1 MQRFQ
6 HINIILA
13 SGSPRRQ
20 EFLKEI
26 GLEFTVKTFDV
37 EEIFPAS
44 LKGPAIAEYLVKLK
58 AEPFEKL
65 NANEIVITADT
76 IVWSNHTCLGKPKNK
91 KEAKQMLL
99 QLSDNSHDVI
109 TAVAFTQAHQQT
121 IIHEK
126 TSVVFKSLTETEIDY
141 YINTYSPLDKAGA
154 YGIQEWIGTIG
165 IEKIEG
171 SYTNVVGLPI
181 AQVLSTLEKIC

>member
-1 MQRFQ
+1 
-6 HINIILA
+6 
-13 SGSPRRQ
+13 
-20 EFLKEI
+20 
-26 GLEFTVKTFDV
+26 
-37 EEIFPAS
+37 
-44 LKGPAIAEYLVKLK
+44 
-58 AEPFEKL
+58 
-65 NANEIVITADT
+65 
-76 IVWSNHTCLGKPKNK
+76 
-91 KEAKQMLL
+91 MLL
-99 QLSDNSHDVI
+99 QLSGNSHDVI

-126 TSVVFKSLTETEIDY
+126 TSVAFKSLTETEIDY